1 MKMRMKLIIMIM
13 KIKIKQY
20 LKTIIKG
27 KNDLLDEITDKSK
40 LFEEQIKSLKK
51 REDRKD
57 KELMIKS

>member
-1 MKMRMKLIIMIM
+1 MIM

>member
-1 MKMRMKLIIMIM
+1 MRMKMIIMIM